1 MPNLI
6 KVYGYEQIERCIT
19 RYVKE
24 IEINKIEKQ
33 FIKYGSSFFNNGYE
47 DYLDE
52 NYESNIVLED
62 QFDDKPKGKVIPLSV
77 FGLEE
82 DIVNE

>member
-1 MPNLI
+1 MYPIKKGKQIAFNKMPNLI

-52 NYESNIVLED
+52 NYESNIDPNILCSASK
-62 QFDDKPKGKVIPLSV
+62 FSIT
-77 FGLEE
+77 
-82 DIVNE
+82 